1 MIKILNCKSKNYKK
15 KLIDFLEIRRSSKSV
30 DTLMVSK
37 ILKDIK
43 KNKLQAVK
51 KYEKRFSKN
60 NKINV
65 SKKEI
70 NQSIRKL
77 DPKIKQA
84 IDFAYSRIL
93 KFHSL
98 QKPKNIKYVD
108 KYKNKIEYKYIPIE
122 KIGLYCPSNLPSSML
137 MTGTLAKIAKVKRI
151 VVTTPR
157 YKGKLNPGVMYAA
170 KKCGVSEVKT
180 CGGIQ
185 AIGYLTYIEK
195 VNKII
200 GPGSDY
206 VVAAKKYV
214 SGTVAKESMEA
225 GPSEILVLADNKT
238 NINEISTSLVSQSE
252 HGYESQ
258 SILVTKH
265 KEIIDKVQKKIVLN
279 LKKLP
284 RKKIATQSLKKHGLI
299 ILCQNDKQITD
310 VINEVSPEHIEVN
323 VSNYKKYISNITN
336 AGSVCVGR
344 YTPMVA
350 TDYGLSMTN
359 HVLPTKG
366 SAKFSSG
373 LSLDEYYKKISYV
386 KLSKKFVAKTGKF
399 GIRLGNFE
407 GLTGHSESIKSRMG
421 RK

>member
-1 MIKILNCKSKNYKK
+1 MIKILNCKTKNYKN
-15 KLIDFLEIRRSSKSV
+15 KLTNFLEIRRSGKSI
-30 DTLMVSK
+30 DTSIVPK
-37 ILKDIK
+37 ILNDIK
-43 KNKLQAVK
+43 KNKLKAVI
-51 KYEKRFSKN
+51 KYEKRFSKSS
-60 NKINV
+60 KIKV

-70 NQSIRKL
+70 NESIKKL
-77 DPKIKQA
+77 DPKIRQA
-84 IDFAYSRIL
+84 IDFSYSRIF

-98 QKPKNIKYVD
+98 QKPKNIKYFD
-108 KYKNKIEYKYIPIE
+108 QYRNIIEYKYIPIE

-137 MTGTLAKIAKVKRI
+137 MTGIPAKIAKVKKI
-151 VVTTPR
+151 VLTTPR
-157 YKGKLNPGVMYAA
+157 DKGNLNPAVMYAA

-206 VVAAKKYV
+206 VTAAKNYV
-214 SGTVAKESMEA
+214 SGLVGKEA
-225 GPSEILVLADNKT
+225 GIIGPSEILVLADNKT
-238 NINEISTSLVSQSE
+238 KINEIGTSLLSQSE

-258 SILVTKH
+258 SILVTKY
-265 KEIIDKVQKKIVLN
+265 KEIINKVQKNIVSN

-284 RKKIATQSLKKHGLI
+284 RKKIATQSLKRHGLI

-310 VINEVSPEHIEVN
+310 IINEVAPEHIELN

-336 AGSVCVGR
+336 AGSICIGR

-386 KLSKKFVAKTGKF
+386 NLSKKFVAKTGKF

-407 GLTGHSESIKSRMG
+407 GLTGHTQSIKSRME

>member
-1 MIKILNCKSKNYKK
+1 MIKIINCKNKNYKK
-15 KLIDFLEIRRSSKSV
+15 KLINFLELRRSEKSI
-30 DTLMVSK
+30 DTSVVPK

-60 NKINV
+60 NKINA

-70 NQSIRKL
+70 NQSIRRL

-84 IDFAYSRIL
+84 IDFAYSRIF

-98 QKPKNIKYVD
+98 QKPKNIKYID
-108 KYKNKIEYKYIPIE
+108 QYNNKIEYKYLPIE
-122 KIGLYCPSNLPSSML
+122 KLGIYCPSNLPSSML
-137 MTGTLAKIAKVKRI
+137 MTGVLAKIAKVKKI
-151 VVTTPR
+151 IVTTPR
-157 YKGKLNPGVMYAA
+157 DNGKLNPAVMYAA
-170 KKCGVSEVKT
+170 KKCGVSEIKT
-180 CGGIQ
+180 CGGSQ

-206 VVAAKKYV
+206 ITSAKNYV
-214 SGTVAKESMEA
+214 SESVGREA
-225 GPSEILVLADNKT
+225 GIIGPSEILVLADNKT
-238 NINEISTSLVSQSE
+238 NINEIGTSLVSQSE

-258 SILVTKH
+258 SILVTKY
-265 KEIIDKVQKKIVLN
+265 KQIINKVQKNIVLN

-284 RKKIATQSLKKHGLI
+284 RKKIATKSLKRHGLI
-299 ILCQNDKQITD
+299 ILCQNDKQIID
-310 VINEVSPEHIEVN
+310 VINEASPEHIELN
-323 VSNYKKYISNITN
+323 VSNYKKYFNKITS
-336 AGSVCVGR
+336 AGSICLGR

-359 HVLPTKG
+359 HVLPVKG
-366 SAKFSSG
+366 SAKFASG

-386 KLSKKFVAKTGKF
+386 YLQKKYIAKTGKF
-399 GIRLGNFE
+399 GIRLSEFE
-407 GLTGHSESIKSRMG
+407 GLIGHSASIKSRLR